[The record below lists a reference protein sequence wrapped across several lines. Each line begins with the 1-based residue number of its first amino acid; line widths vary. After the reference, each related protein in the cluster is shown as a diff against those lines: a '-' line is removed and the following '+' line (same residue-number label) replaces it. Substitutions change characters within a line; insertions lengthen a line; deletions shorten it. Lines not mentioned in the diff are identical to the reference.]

1 MRKLSPR
8 LHVIKG
14 TFVRR
19 NASHHCLLFYWNSCK
34 LQLFMKE
41 VAENEE
47 IHSMLYWSGHLHRV
61 FCQDE
66 LLLILNWAIAVKSQF

>member
-1 MRKLSPR
+1 
-8 LHVIKG
+8 
-14 TFVRR
+14 
-19 NASHHCLLFYWNSCK
+19 
-34 LQLFMKE
+34 MKE